1 MARREPPQHL
11 LGQLQRLREDIQGRN
26 RRIVGM
32 KEARIVHKTVNPVV
46 GDLTQTLT
54 FGEGDW
60 DIIKADAA
68 RIELVNNTGD
78 SRIITDCV
86 VRAKPVIKLSGNF
99 GLVHD
104 AHEDFEDIVKNGERR
119 FEFGND
125 AIVTRDQLEQL
136 ADYYWKYNKTPKHVF
151 VISLPGTCY
160 WYQPGGWYR
169 LDIGAAGESE
179 NIDSLCE
186 CMYVR
191 TSRRTGENGTTMIGF
206 REVEEAW
213 KHDSNA
219 LVRFGVDAPILNLPE
234 KNDVIVVGSQYF
246 TGAANSYCN
255 GVSDEVE
262 INNAITLA
270 NQNGGGVV
278 YLTPGTFI
286 VDTNPI
292 LLKANVTLQGAGPGA
307 TIIEKNL
314 NDHGIEASGN
324 IEKIAIRD
332 LTVTRNAADTNGSVA
347 LIRCNNCDYY
357 TIDNVE
363 ALDAYAD
370 AISIS
375 SGNDAILNKVT
386 IVEWGAGSSDHGLLI
401 QSMDRVYLTDATLD
415 AGGGGM
421 YYGLRTLT
429 VTELQASGVIVR
441 NASSTLGGYAIA
453 ATADNSRYVNISI
466 EDITTS
472 HDVVTS
478 GTGFQL
484 SGDFCQVSNVT
495 VVNVDNSGTA
505 AHSRGIEVAGD
516 RNVLS
521 NLYVTGCSGTGILI
535 NASADRTMLSS
546 VITTSNGTNYTDSG
560 SNTATAAMDSA

>member
-104 AHEDFEDIVKNGERR
+104 GHEDFEDIVKNGERR

-125 AIVTRDQLEQL
+125 VVVTRDQLEQL

-206 REVEEAW
+206 REVEEAF

-219 LVRFGVDAPILNLPE
+219 VARFLAGGPIEILVE
-234 KNDVIVVGSQYF
+234 SNDTVVVGGQYF
-246 TGAANSYCN
+246 TGKANSYCSGTN
-255 GVSDEVE
+255 DDVE
-262 INNAITLA
+262 IQNAIDVLSER
-270 NQNGGGVV
+270 GGGTV
-278 YLTPGTFI
+278 YLPQGTYSLAATL
-286 VDTNPI
+286 VP
-292 LLKANVTLQGAGPGA
+292 KAGVTLRGAGIDA
-307 TIIEKNL
+307 TILDITI
-314 NDHGIEASGN
+314 DDEAIYTNVATVGFG
-324 IEKIAIRD
+324 IRD
-332 LTVTRNAADTNGSVA
+332 MT
-347 LIRCNNCDYY
+347 
-357 TIDNVE
+357 
-363 ALDAYAD
+363 
-370 AISIS
+370 
-375 SGNDAILNKVT
+375 
-386 IVEWGAGSSDHGLLI
+386 
-401 QSMDRVYLTDATLD
+401 
-415 AGGGGM
+415 
-421 YYGLRTLT
+421 
-429 VTELQASGVIVR
+429 
-441 NASSTLGGYAIA
+441 
-453 ATADNSRYVNISI
+453 
-466 EDITTS
+466 ITTS
-472 HDVVTS
+472 DATP
-478 GTGFQL
+478 TANLIRF
-484 SGDFCQVSNVT
+484 SNVDDI
-495 VVNVDNSGTA
+495 VLVN
-505 AHSRGIEVAGD
+505 
-516 RNVLS
+516 LK
-521 NLYVTGCSGTGILI
+521 L
-535 NASADRTMLSS
+535 
-546 VITTSNGTNYTDSG
+546 TDSG
-560 SNTATAAMDSA
+560 SHAINVGDCENLSIVTVLIDSCNGGITANASGGTITNYVITNSTLTGVNNHCLTLVGSDITCTNGYIKTVTASAAGDQEIVVLSASGSIINGLTILTADKDHATFILSALYITAARSQVTNVTISDIDNTTAANAYGVYLPFTAGSCSFGSLIVYDVSGTGVLLDNSADNCSFGSGRTYSNGTDYTDNAAGTTTGAFQTS